1 MAATVLEA
9 MDLLVMG
16 LLVMKQLFYISPS
29 IALHQFDLGFQVVLL
44 L

>member
-9 MDLLVMG
+9 MD